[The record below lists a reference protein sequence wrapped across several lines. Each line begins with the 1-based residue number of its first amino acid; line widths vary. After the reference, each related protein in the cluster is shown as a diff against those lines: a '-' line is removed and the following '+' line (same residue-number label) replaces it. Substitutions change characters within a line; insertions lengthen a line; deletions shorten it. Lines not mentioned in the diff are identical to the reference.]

1 MSETVF
7 SCLSRRIFTGTVVPG
22 LVATTVATS
31 SSRFFTGLPL
41 NSRMTSPGSMP
52 AFAAGLPRET
62 VPTSAPRRSFNPNSA
77 SASAGTGDT
86 LTPITPRDTRPVCS
100 CGISSR
106 TLLIG
111 IAKPMPMLPCWRE
124 SV

>member
-1 MSETVF
+1 M
-7 SCLSRRIFTGTVVPG
+7 PG

-41 NSRMTSPGSMP
+41 NSRMMSPGSMP
-52 AFAAGLPRET
+52 ALAAGWPLRDRADQRAAAFLQAELGER
-62 VPTSAPRRSFNPNSA
+62 VGRNRRHA
-77 SASAGTGDT
+77 DADDAA
-86 LTPITPRDTRPVCS
+86 RDTCRCCS